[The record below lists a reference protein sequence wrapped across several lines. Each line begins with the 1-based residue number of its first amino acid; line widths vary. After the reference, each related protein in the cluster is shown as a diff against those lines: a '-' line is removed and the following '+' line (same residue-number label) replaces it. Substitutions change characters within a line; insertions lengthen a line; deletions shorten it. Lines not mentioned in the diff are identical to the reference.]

1 MITPVR
7 TLTVVRGFVCDIEC
21 MIIRMLR
28 EQNITKD
35 VGLAS
40 VRQATSTQAGV
51 IRGEIVNS
59 GHTYVLEAVPSIV
72 MSDTTWFISLKVDI
86 YRLIQHHADFHK
98 LEKKARAALRSAIAG
113 VRAQLRESATVWSA
127 PHEDE

>member
-1 MITPVR
+1 MR

-35 VGLAS
+35 VGLVS
-40 VRQATSTQAGV
+40 VRQNTSTPGV
-51 IRGEIVNS
+51 IRGEIVNF

-98 LEKKARAALRSAIAG
+98 LEKKARAALRSVIAG
-113 VRAQLRESATVWSA
+113 ERAQLRESATVWSA
-127 PHEDE
+127 PSLSEDDAP